1 MWLKETK
8 KLKINRI
15 LMERVYNKTIEWQN
29 IDIEKGRRNIM
40 SEYKIQIGK
49 EQYVNCKE
57 GSKFIDIIDKYYDDK
72 LLDIAIC
79 KLNNKYYELGEEIP
93 YGGTLTLVPFTSID
107 GMKVY
112 SRTLQYIFIKATLDL
127 FKDAKIV
134 MQHSIDKG
142 IFGEIHK
149 VSPLDEE
156 DINKIKNK
164 MKDIIDKNIPINK
177 VKVKREKAIEIFK
190 SYGMDDKVLLLEQ
203 VNFEYVSLYE
213 LDGRYDYFYGYMAQ
227 STGVIRSF
235 DVMYYEP
242 GFILRYPLE
251 DDINTLVKFNEQKK
265 LASIFMETEKWLNI
279 LGVGEVGSL
288 NEKIINGDLSSLIM
302 ISEALHEK
310 KIAEIADKIFN
321 RRDTRIVLIAGPSS
335 SGKTTFAHRLGIQ
348 LRVNGL
354 IPIPISL
361 DDYFVNRED
370 TPRDENGE
378 YDFETIGSVDIK
390 LFNEQL
396 REILKGNEVEIPT
409 FNFLK
414 GEREWIGNK
423 IKLPQNGV
431 VIIEGIHGLNP
442 ILTSE
447 IEDKYKFKIYISALT
462 QLNLDNHNRIATTDV
477 RRIRRIVRDHLSRGH
492 EAEDTLKMW
501 PKIKRGEQKNIFVYQ
516 EEADVMFNSTLV
528 YELCVLKN
536 AALEELNKIEEDN
549 TIYNEAKR
557 LKSFLG
563 FFKEIDCD
571 LVPQN
576 SILREFIGG
585 SIFYKY

>member
-57 GSKFIDIIDKYYDDK
+57 GSKFIDILDKYYDDK

-79 KLNNKYYELGEEIP
+79 KLNNKYYELGEEIL
-93 YGGTLTLVPFTSID
+93 YSGDLTLVPFTSID

-156 DINKIKNK
+156 DIKQIKNK
-164 MKDIIDKNIPINK
+164 MKDIIDKNISINK

-251 DDINTLVKFNEQKK
+251 DDINTLVQFNEQKK

-288 NEKIINGDLSSLIM
+288 NEKIINGDLASLIM

>member
-1 MWLKETK
+1 M
-8 KLKINRI
+8 N
-15 LMERVYNKTIEWQN
+15 
-29 IDIEKGRRNIM
+29 
-40 SEYKIQIGK
+40 EYKIQIGQ

-57 GSKFIDIIDKYYDDK
+57 GTKFIDLVDKYYNGK
-72 LLDIAIC
+72 VLDIAIC
-79 KLNNKYYELGEEIP
+79 KLNNKYYELGENVP
-93 YGGTLTLVPFTSID
+93 CCGKLTMIPFTSVD

-112 SRTLQYIFIKATLDL
+112 ARTLQYVFIKATLDL

-134 MQHSIDKG
+134 IQHSIDKG

-149 VSPLDEE
+149 ITPLDEE
-156 DINKIKNK
+156 DINKIKNR
-164 MKDIIDKNIPINK
+164 MKEIVNKNIPINK
-177 VKVKREKAIEIFK
+177 VKVKREKAIDIFK

-203 VNFEYVSLYE
+203 VNFESVSLYE

-227 STGVIRSF
+227 STGVIKAF
-235 DVMYYEP
+235 DVMYYDP

-251 DDINTLVKFNEQKK
+251 EDINTLVKFKEQKK
-265 LASIFMETEKWLNI
+265 LASIFMETERWLNI

-288 NEKIINGDLSSLIM
+288 NEKIINGDLASLIM
-302 ISEALHEK
+302 TSEALHEK

-335 SGKTTFAHRLGIQ
+335 SGKTTFANRLAIQ

-370 TPRDENGE
+370 TPIDEDGE
-378 YDFETIGSVDIK
+378 YDFETIQSVDIK

-396 REILKGNEVEIPT
+396 REILKGNEVELPT
-409 FNFLK
+409 FNFLTGK
-414 GEREWIGNK
+414 REWIGNK

-447 IEDKYKFKIYISALT
+447 IDDKYKFKIYISALT
-462 QLNLDNHNRIATTDV
+462 QLNLDNHNRISTTDV

-528 YELCVLKN
+528 YELCVLKK
-536 AALEELNKIEEDN
+536 AALEELNKIDEDN

-563 FFKEIDCD
+563 FFKEIDYD

>member
-57 GSKFIDIIDKYYDDK
+57 GSKFIDILDKYYDDK

-79 KLNNKYYELGEEIP
+79 KLNNKYYELGEEIL
-93 YGGTLTLVPFTSID
+93 YSGDLTLVPFTSID

-156 DINKIKNK
+156 DIKQIKNK
-164 MKDIIDKNIPINK
+164 MKDIIDKNISINK

-251 DDINTLVKFNEQKK
+251 DDINTLVQFNEQKK

-288 NEKIINGDLSSLIM
+288 NEKIINGDLASLIM

-414 GEREWIGNK
+414 GKREWIGNK

-528 YELCVLKN
+528 YELCVLKK
-536 AALEELNKIEEDN
+536 AALEELNKIGEDN

>member
-1 MWLKETK
+1 M
-8 KLKINRI
+8 N
-15 LMERVYNKTIEWQN
+15 
-29 IDIEKGRRNIM
+29 
-40 SEYKIQIGK
+40 EYKIQIGQ

-57 GSKFIDIIDKYYDDK
+57 GTKFIDLVGKYYNGK
-72 LLDIAIC
+72 VLDIAIC
-79 KLNNKYYELGEEIP
+79 KLNNKYYELGENVP
-93 YGGTLTLVPFTSID
+93 CCGKLTMIPFTSVD

-112 SRTLQYIFIKATLDL
+112 ARTLQYVFIKATLDL

-134 MQHSIDKG
+134 IQHSIDKG

-149 VSPLDEE
+149 ITPLDEE
-156 DINKIKNK
+156 DINKIKNR
-164 MKDIIDKNIPINK
+164 MKEIVNKNIPINK
-177 VKVKREKAIEIFK
+177 VKVKREKAIDIFK

-203 VNFEYVSLYE
+203 VNFESVSLYE

-227 STGVIRSF
+227 STGVIKAF
-235 DVMYYEP
+235 DVMYYDP

-251 DDINTLVKFNEQKK
+251 EDINTLVKFKEQKK
-265 LASIFMETEKWLNI
+265 LASIFMETERWLNI

-288 NEKIINGDLSSLIM
+288 NEKIINGDLASLIM
-302 ISEALHEK
+302 TSEALHEK

-335 SGKTTFAHRLGIQ
+335 SGKTTFANRLAIQ

-370 TPRDENGE
+370 TPIDEDGE
-378 YDFETIGSVDIK
+378 YDFETIQSVDIK

-396 REILKGNEVEIPT
+396 REILKGNEVELPT
-409 FNFLK
+409 FNFLTGK
-414 GEREWIGNK
+414 REWIGNK

-447 IEDKYKFKIYISALT
+447 IDDKYKFKIYISALT
-462 QLNLDNHNRIATTDV
+462 QLNLDNHNRISTTDV

-516 EEADVMFNSTLV
+516 EEANVMFNSTLV
-528 YELCVLKN
+528 YELCVLKK
-536 AALEELNKIEEDN
+536 AALEELNKIDEDN

-563 FFKEIDCD
+563 FFKEIDYD